1 MTRIPSPMNRRKG
14 PAALVGLSALVAMGV
29 IGAVAGGVSDGQT
42 AVVSGGSM
50 STGETTTLTFSGTV
64 APVKNV
70 PPVKATFFGEG

>member
-1 MTRIPSPMNRRKG
+1 MTRTPSHTNRRKG

-29 IGAVAGGVSDGQT
+29 IGAVAGGTSDGHT

-64 APVKNV
+64 EPVKNV
-70 PPVKATFFGEG
+70 PPVKATPYKG